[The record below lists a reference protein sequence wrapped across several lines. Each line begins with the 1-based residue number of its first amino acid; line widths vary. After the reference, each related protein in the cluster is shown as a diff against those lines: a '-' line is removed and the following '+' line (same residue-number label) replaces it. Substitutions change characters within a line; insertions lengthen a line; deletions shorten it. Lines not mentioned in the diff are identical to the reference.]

1 MDIKDIKQQLS
12 ILTVLEHYGIKAD
25 KNGMANCPF
34 HPDKTP
40 SLQVYPKSNTYC
52 CFSSNCSAGTGDQIQ
67 FIELQEKQGKHQ
79 AIVKAKEML
88 GIKTESLNEIF
99 LKLKQ
104 NVNKSPKAQQYIK
117 ERNLHSEKLEI
128 GYNAETYAQGSAF
141 GQRID
146 LNSASERKGKV
157 NISTSGV
164 DFDGNDVTETFS
176 LSVLDKEG
184 NIVSTQSQTVTGQSD
199 LSFDIDLQEGQGI
212 YLDRTGGGT
221 STSVNAS
228 TPAKKGTES
237 LSNIS
242 GYGTDAPTDQD
253 KQEIGKVL
261 ESQEQ

>member
-1 MDIKDIKQQLS
+1 MDPLWKIFPYQSPYVFALNNPIRFTDEDGEGPGDGVQKLFVTKTQIKVNGENRTVYLKKRFYDNATPAQVATYKRAALTTNGWYLATAAEYKQFQKDPNQ
-12 ILTVLEHYGIKAD
+12 GA
-25 KNGMANCPF
+25 
-34 HPDKTP
+34 
-40 SLQVYPKSNTYC
+40 
-52 CFSSNCSAGTGDQIQ
+52 FSSRPYGADTPEKFRQLGD
-67 FIELQEKQGKHQ
+67 
-79 AIVKAKEML
+79 
-88 GIKTESLNEIF
+88 
-99 LKLKQ
+99 
-104 NVNKSPKAQQYIK
+104 
-117 ERNLHSEKLEI
+117 
-128 GYNAETYAQGSAF
+128 AQGSAF